1 VWPHHPYLHFEN
13 GNRQCWVGWSCAQ
26 TSLKKK
32 KEIRPV
38 VLTVNVFDNEDTI
51 VVQSSSPAQ
60 SSQVS
65 SLVIM
70 QAALPARKCTLAG
83 SCAGPFRRNGR
94 EHFQQI
100 PSRDPGRAWDGVCSA
115 GVTRVLRTIKNEQSA
130 TYSLLYLKTLI
141 TYYCMCSGVNH

>member
-1 VWPHHPYLHFEN
+1 MEVVN
-13 GNRQCWVGWSCAQ
+13 GAQ
-26 TSLKKK
+26 TSLEKK

-38 VLTVNVFDNEDTI
+38 VLADNVFDNEDTI

-83 SCAGPFRRNGR
+83 SCAGPFRRNGIGR

-100 PSRDPGRAWDGVCSA
+100 PSRDPGRAWDGVFRRCD
-115 GVTRVLRTIKNEQSA
+115 
-130 TYSLLYLKTLI
+130 
-141 TYYCMCSGVNH
+141 

>member
-1 VWPHHPYLHFEN
+1 MWPHHPYLHFEN
-13 GNRQCWVGWSCAQ
+13 GSRQCWVGWSCAQ
-26 TSLKKK
+26 TSLEKK

-83 SCAGPFRRNGR
+83 SCAGRIFNRFLHETLVGHGM
-94 EHFQQI
+94 E
-100 PSRDPGRAWDGVCSA
+100 CSA

-130 TYSLLYLKTLI
+130 TYGVLSTLP
-141 TYYCMCSGVNH
+141 